1 MRKLSARLKA
11 KKAKKPSTIFGHSDF
26 WLDDKFYEKNPRRS
40 TILSAEDEAD
50 LYTDDGGEVS
60 ATGNFDKIQKLAA
73 VRRAVSNF
81 VSIVAGENLP
91 VIFNGGQDSYT
102 DGKTVVIAADDNPK
116 NFDVMVGLSCHEAA
130 HKLLSDFEHLKAV
143 GNVNHDLSRAH
154 RAVTATGAP
163 RSVAFEWATPSGRFN
178 DPNVPTA
185 LLHPF
190 VRSRVEDFGES
201 HDRNEYFEKLQSIYD
216 DLKVIMNII
225 EDRRIDHYVYNTAQG
240 YRPYYDAMYAK
251 YFYTKEVSKNL
262 RLNPAW
268 RELTIDNYING
279 LLYFFHPDNDQ
290 NALPGLKELI
300 AYVDIPNLS
309 RVSPK
314 GYGAWQRSFKYDD
327 QPPLWKLANE
337 VYAIILRYVEL
348 ADARSQAPENND
360 QGGEGAENLSD
371 LPNLDGGFPSPGD
384 MTPSDVQEP
393 NGREKADFDAKAQE
407 KMAKD
412 REKARSV
419 MDGDVKKKKISKK
432 NNEAVQSWDSAQGKT
447 VELNGYGIPKGVE
460 VMVTRK
466 VTKEMLDQEWFIF
479 AGRRWNRSA
488 SQAMLDAVAKGKRMG
503 AILHHRLQVR
513 NDPLVTHQTRL
524 SNGKI
529 DKRMLAQLGMEN
541 LSVFKKTRIDQHK
554 PAMLHLS
561 IDASGSMH
569 GAKWEKSMATAV
581 ALAYVGTKLNNVDVV
596 ISIRGGD
603 QIAMVSVVFDSRRD
617 NFTRWTRDIAPFLDC
632 AGATPESLCF
642 HATLDIIMESADT
655 HDVYFINFSDGE
667 PSFRVRT
674 DRNKKASYYNRE
686 YFDYSGDVAV
696 KHTRAMMG
704 LMRDRGV
711 KVLSY
716 FISRKSHNGDMY
728 ARWTKRGREVFSTM
742 YGDDASFVDVDNVT
756 SVLSTMNTLL
766 QERA

>member
-1 MRKLSARLKA
+1 MRKLSEAAQKRKDKRKA
-11 KKAKKPSTIFGHSDF
+11 EKSKNRTIFGHSDF

-40 TILSAEDEAD
+40 TILSAEDED
-50 LYTDDGGEVS
+50 ELYAGVGSDIEVN
-60 ATGNFDKIQKLAA
+60 GNFEKIQKLAA
-73 VRRAVSNF
+73 VRRAVANF

-116 NFDVMVGLSCHEAA
+116 NFDVMVGLSCHEAG
-130 HKLLSDFEHLKAV
+130 HKLLSDFEHLRAV
-143 GNVNHDLSRAH
+143 GKVNSDLRYGPPTSGQA
-154 RAVTATGAP
+154 
-163 RSVAFEWATPSGRFN
+163 SFEWDTPRGRLIGR
-178 DPNVPTA
+178 DVPTS

-190 VRSRVEDFGES
+190 IRSRVESFGES
-201 HDRNEYFEKLQSIYD
+201 HTRDEYFGKLQSIYD

-309 RVSPK
+309 RVDPK
-314 GYGAWQRSFKYDD
+314 GHDLWKRSFKYDD

-348 ADARSQAPENND
+348 ADARSEAPENN

-371 LPNLDGGFPSPGD
+371 LPNLDGGFPTPGD

-393 NGREKADFDAKAQE
+393 NGREKTDFDSAKAQE

-412 REKARSV
+412 RENARSV

-447 VELNGYGIPKGVE
+447 VELNGYGVPKGVE

-466 VTKEMLDQEWFIF
+466 ITKEMLYQDWFIF
-479 AGRRWNRSA
+479 AGRSRSA

-529 DKRMLAQLGMEN
+529 DKRLLAQLGMEN
-541 LSVFKKTRIDQHK
+541 LSVFKRTRVDQHK

-569 GAKWEKSMATAV
+569 GSKWQKSMATAV

-596 ISIRGGD
+596 ISIRGGE
-603 QIAMVSVVFDSRRD
+603 QTAMVSVIFDSRRD
-617 NFTRWTRDIAPFLDC
+617 NFTRWARDIAPFLDC

-667 PSFRVRT
+667 PAFRVYLGP
-674 DRNKKASYYNRE
+674 NKKRSWYDNNTYE
-686 YFDYSGDVAV
+686 YSGETAM
-696 KHTRAMMG
+696 KHCRQMLS

-716 FISRKSHNGDMY
+716 FIEGRSGSLYGARARKMFSDMY
-728 ARWTKRGREVFSTM
+728 GE
-742 YGDDASFVDVDNVT
+742 DASFVDVDSVT
-756 SVLSTMNTLL
+756 SVLSTMNKLL
-766 QERA
+766 RERA